1 MEQRELGVKS
11 LRNRRIRLLPNSVHQ
26 SMQHFRTILTCLAIA
41 SLLVSDVVVAVHS
54 ASCSQLTQSAS
65 SELLQ
70 PSDQR
75 TSDQKTCSCH
85 KHGCTSTEATHE
97 GSTPAPEHDCDQ
109 CTICR
114 GALVSRFAVI
124 CDTVLPPAFEALED
138 WVTVAA
144 VTLSLGQEFSSALS
158 ERGPPV

>member
-1 MEQRELGVKS
+1 
-11 LRNRRIRLLPNSVHQ
+11 
-26 SMQHFRTILTCLAIA
+26 MQHFRAILTCIAIA

-54 ASCSQLTQSAS
+54 ASCSQVTQAAS
-65 SELLQ
+65 SETPQLGAT
-70 PSDQR
+70 R
-75 TSDQKTCSCH
+75 TCSCH
-85 KHGCTSTEATHE
+85 NHGCTSQEATDE

-144 VTLSLGQEFSSALS
+144 VTLSLGQEFSFALS